1 MIIRPSVIIVFIVF
15 NDKINFF
22 IVIVG
27 AIMKVQK
34 IKLSPYAY
42 SWLVLDDKHLP
53 IKPITEF
60 IRYLNNINK
69 SPFTVRSYAYHL
81 KIYWEFLDSKQ
92 LDWMKINLS
101 QLASFVGWLRKLN
114 DQSMVIDLMEDHTV
128 RKPATINVILGCLSS
143 FYRYHNQLGNTDVTI
158 TESKT
163 LPGNRYKA
171 LLHHVFKNKPAQRR
185 IISVPQSK
193 ELPKTISE
201 TQFVQLSDV
210 CTNYR
215 DKFLIWLLY
224 ETGLRIG
231 QALALRHEDIICWD
245 NEIRVKYRTNNL
257 NHVRNKSYKP
267 NIIHV
272 SKHVMTLYSEYTST
286 LDQSKL
292 TDYVFINLKTYSP
305 LSYNSVK
312 KLFINLSQKCAFYIR
327 PHMLRHTH
335 ASSLVGSG
343 WDMALVQKRLG
354 HASVQTTIDTY
365 THIDTKQM
373 KDAFKSYLSKKEDN

>member
-1 MIIRPSVIIVFIVF
+1 
-15 NDKINFF
+15 
-22 IVIVG
+22 
-27 AIMKVQK
+27 MKVQK
-34 IKLSPYAY
+34 IKLSPYDY
-42 SWLVLDDKHLP
+42 TWLVLDNNHLP
-53 IKPITEF
+53 IQPITEF
-60 IRYLNNINK
+60 IRYLNNIDK

-81 KIYWEFLDSKQ
+81 KLYWEFVELKQ
-92 LDWMKINLS
+92 LDWVKINLS
-101 QLASFVGWLRKLN
+101 HLAAFVGWLRELN
-114 DQSMVIDLMEDHTV
+114 EHKSSVIDLIEDRTA

-158 TESKT
+158 TESKA

-171 LLHHVFKNKPAQRR
+171 LLHHVLKNKPAQRR
-185 IISVPQSK
+185 IISVRQTK
-193 ELPKTISE
+193 ELPKTITE
-201 TQFVQLSDV
+201 AQLIQLTNA

-257 NHVRNKSYKP
+257 NQVRNKSYKS
-267 NIIHV
+267 NTLHV
-272 SKHVMTLYSEYTST
+272 SKQVMSLHSEYIST

-292 TDYVFINLKTYSP
+292 TDYVFINLKDYTPLTYP
-305 LSYNSVK
+305 AVK
-312 KLFINLSQKCAFYIR
+312 KLFMKLSRKCEFYIR

-335 ASSLVGSG
+335 ATSLVGAG